1 MDLFLLSWW
10 SRREFHSLLR
20 NLPPCVSPF
29 SRLGPL
35 PTHLSTGQFRFTV
48 ALFRVRLSSSIMTIK
63 KGPDGPIFIVVVEPA
78 RVELASES
86 ISTGVSPSAADD
98 LDFAFLTVRQQTDR
112 KTIPLFPY
120 DTGNSRKVFLY
131 DSMPGIRPT
140 GKSELT
146 RVLRKLS
153 S

>member
-1 MDLFLLSWW
+1 
-10 SRREFHSLLR
+10 
-20 NLPPCVSPF
+20 
-29 SRLGPL
+29 
-35 PTHLSTGQFRFTV
+35 
-48 ALFRVRLSSSIMTIK
+48 MTIK

-112 KTIPLFPY
+112 KAIPLFPY

-140 GKSELT
+140 GKSKLT